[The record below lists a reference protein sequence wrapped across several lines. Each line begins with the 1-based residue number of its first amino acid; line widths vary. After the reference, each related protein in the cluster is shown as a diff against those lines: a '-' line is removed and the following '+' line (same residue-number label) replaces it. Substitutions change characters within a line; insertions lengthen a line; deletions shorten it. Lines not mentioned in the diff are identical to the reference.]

1 VLVDKDN
8 SNVLAFLGEAV
19 KGLFDGVSLGL
30 VVDDEVVLLSIR
42 RVGNML
48 YSEVRGL
55 SRIERI
61 QKMDIL
67 RRQQAR
73 LRSPSPVDWWASAE
87 QHEKRGSIDYL
98 VADNSKELTVLV
110 SGLGKSHYVLFLSDT
125 RNVAVTVGVCGSCD

>member
-73 LRSPSPVDWWASAE
+73 LRSPSPVD
-87 QHEKRGSIDYL
+87 
-98 VADNSKELTVLV
+98 
-110 SGLGKSHYVLFLSDT
+110 
-125 RNVAVTVGVCGSCD
+125 

>member
-1 VLVDKDN
+1 MERRPYVLVDEDN
-8 SNVLAFLGEAV
+8 GNVLAFLGEAV

-73 LRSPSPVDWWASAE
+73 LRSPSPVD
-87 QHEKRGSIDYL
+87 
-98 VADNSKELTVLV
+98 
-110 SGLGKSHYVLFLSDT
+110 
-125 RNVAVTVGVCGSCD
+125 